1 MYTLRGCC
9 IKYHSMVMYI
19 SAAANY
25 FRSMYKSNNSF
36 CIVIYIPHKELD
48 YYIPKDSCVHWE
60 KSVAFQKSSCMAST
74 ILSLIVWTG
83 FFSINLVAGL
93 FKGETINF
101 WNPLH

>member
-19 SAAANY
+19 SSAANY
-25 FRSMYKSNNSF
+25 FRSMYKSNNSL

-74 ILSLIVWTG
+74 ILSLIVWRG
-83 FFSINLVAGL
+83 FFSINLVTGL

-101 WNPLH
+101 WHPLH